1 MPIELL
7 EEPRTAI
14 VESEESSDDLAERIE
29 IHDREGCE
37 FVDGEWIEKT
47 MSSKSDR
54 VGVNLIG
61 ALGLFV
67 DQHRLGLAF
76 GPECGY
82 QIFGDEP
89 KRLRKPDVSFVR
101 SGVLPDDTAPD
112 GNLTVVPELAVE
124 VVSPN
129 EEAVAL
135 NQKIIEYLQA
145 GVKLIWVIYPRT
157 RFVEIFRPDGSANWV
172 GAGGKLS
179 GENIVQGFE
188 ITFES
193 LFRGA

>member
-7 EEPRTAI
+7 EGPPAATIEAGEDGN
-14 VESEESSDDLAERIE
+14 ESERIE

-37 FVDGEWIEKT
+37 FVNGEWLEKT
-47 MSSKSDR
+47 MSTKSDR
-54 VGVNLIG
+54 VGVRLIH
-61 ALGLFV
+61 ALEAFVEDRNLGLV
-67 DQHRLGLAF
+67 F
-76 GPECGY
+76 GSETGY

-89 KRLRKPDVSFVR
+89 KRLRKSDVSFVR

-112 GNLTVVPELAVE
+112 GNLTVVPDLAVE

-145 GVKLIWVIYPRT
+145 GVKLVWVIYPRT

-179 GENIVQGFE
+179 GENVVQGFE